1 MKTKIGIFDFSPE
14 AKMYIKGMIDWKE
27 YRGRVEFNKMKKEEN
42 EKREKARI
50 KSHTELIDA
59 FYEKRKKESEE

>member
-1 MKTKIGIFDFSPE
+1 MG
-14 AKMYIKGMIDWKE
+14 
-27 YRGRVEFNKMKKEEN
+27 KEEN
-42 EKREKARI
+42 EKLEKSRI